1 MSNGG
6 ALPLRIVDGLDL
18 DDERRALLRPGET
31 MPDRDGRMR
40 RLPRFFYEVP
50 SWSVARGIQLSRN
63 FALWEFLDVDVR
75 EAEPL
80 RVFPRYVPCAL
91 PVLASHLELFRREA
105 GGIVHIAANGGYRS
119 PAHRYSDCASPH
131 IWGTA
136 VNIYKIGDDFLD
148 TRERI
153 EKFNRMARELLPALW
168 ARPYGEERN
177 KVDDHVH
184 LDIGYAVVVPHTAPS
199 ERPLAGVGTDAA
211 AEAA

>member
-1 MSNGG
+1 MSDGG
-6 ALPLRIVDGLDL
+6 TLPLRIVDGMELH
-18 DDERRALLRPGET
+18 EEHRALLRPGEL
-31 MPDRDGRMR
+31 MADREGRLR

-50 SWSVARGIQLSRN
+50 SWSVARGIQLTKN
-63 FALWEFLDVDVR
+63 FALWEFMNVDVR

-80 RVFPRYVPCAL
+80 RIFPRYVPCAL

-105 GGIVHIAANGGYRS
+105 GSIVHIAANGGYRS
-119 PAHRYSDCASPH
+119 PAHRYTDCASPH
-131 IWGTA
+131 LWGTA

-148 TRERI
+148 RRERI
-153 EKFNRMARELLPALW
+153 EKFNRTARELLPALW
-168 ARPYGEERN
+168 ARPYGEARN

-199 ERPLAGVGTDAA
+199 ERPLADADPEVV